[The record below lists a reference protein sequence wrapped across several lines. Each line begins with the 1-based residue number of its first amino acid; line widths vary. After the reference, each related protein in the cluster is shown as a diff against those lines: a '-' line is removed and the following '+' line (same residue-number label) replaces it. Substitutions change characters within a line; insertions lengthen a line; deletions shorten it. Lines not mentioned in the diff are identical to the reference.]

1 MAERTQRSNILLA
14 FISLTAV
21 IAVVSLIGFFT
32 LGKGPEI
39 IQGQAEADEYR
50 VSGKVPARILELR
63 VKEGDKVKAGD
74 TLVILEA
81 PDVMAKLSQAQAAE
95 QAARAISEKAQRGTR
110 WEQLQAAFEM
120 WQKAKAGVE
129 IAEKSYNRVNR
140 LFEQGVMSAQKRDE
154 AKAQF
159 DAMAATEKAAR
170 SQYEMAKN
178 GARQED
184 KAAAAAQVER
194 AKGAVAEVSS
204 YMDETILT
212 AAADGEV
219 TEIFPKVGE
228 LVGTGAPIM
237 NIARLDDMWVTF
249 NVREDFL
256 KDFTVGEEINAFIPA
271 FDKEVKF
278 KVTYMKDLG
287 TYAAWKATKTT
298 GQFDLK
304 TFEVKA
310 VPVEMRTTH
319 IIFQIAK
326 REVFRIATRPLYLFC
341 MVIAPLFCYIFFTT
355 LMWNGLPTDM
365 PAGVVDLDNTAT
377 TRNIIR
383 NLDAFQQTK
392 IVAHYAGF
400 ADARKAMQEGKIYA
414 FYFIPEGTTAKALA
428 SRQPKV
434 SFYTNYSYLVAGSL
448 LYKDQRTMSE
458 LASGAIGRATLRA
471 KGATDDQAVAF
482 LQPIVIDSHILN
494 NPWLNYSVYL
504 SNTIIPGI
512 LMLLIFMTT
521 IYTIGS
527 EIKGNTQKEW
537 MQMADNSVT
546 LALSGKLLPQT
557 LIFFIMAT
565 FYNVYLY
572 GFLHYPCNSGILPM
586 LLAGL
591 LLVLAS
597 QAFGIFLFG
606 LFTTMRLALSTA
618 SLWGVISFSISGMS
632 FPVMAM
638 NPVLQGLASLFPL
651 RHYFLIYVNLALN
664 GYPLIYAWHSVVAL
678 MLFMLLPFFIL
689 KRLRTVLLHYVYI
702 P

>member
-1 MAERTQRSNILLA
+1 MAERSQHSNILLA

-21 IAVVSLIGFFT
+21 IVIVSLIGFFT

-50 VSGKVPARILELR
+50 VSSKVPGRILEFR

-74 TLVILEA
+74 TLAILEA
-81 PDVMAKLSQAQAAE
+81 PDVKAKLSQAQAAE
-95 QAARAISEKAQRGTR
+95 QAAQALNEKAQRGTR
-110 WEQLQAAFEM
+110 QEQLQAAYEM

-159 DAMAATEKAAR
+159 DAMTATEKAAR

-178 GARQED
+178 GAQRED

-204 YMDETILT
+204 YIDETILT
-212 AAADGEV
+212 ASADGEV
-219 TEIFPKVGE
+219 TEIFPKTGE

-237 NIARLDDMWVTF
+237 NVARLNDMWVTF

-256 KDFTVGEEINAFIPA
+256 KDFTVGNEISAFIPA
-271 FDKEVKF
+271 FDKEIKF

-298 GQFDLK
+298 GQS
-304 TFEVKA
+304 A
-310 VPVEMRTTH
+310 
-319 IIFQIAK
+319 IIEKKQTMNNTVHNRIFRIAR

-341 MVIAPLFCYIFFTT
+341 MIIAPLFCYLFFTT

-377 TRNIIR
+377 TRSIIR

-392 IVAHYAGF
+392 IIAHYPSF
-400 ADARKAMQEGKIYA
+400 ADARKAMQQGKIYA
-414 FYFIPEGTTAKALA
+414 FYYIPKGTTDKALA

-458 LASGAIGRATLRA
+458 LAGGAIGRATLYA
-471 KGATDDQAVAF
+471 KGATEDQAMAF
-482 LQPIVIDSHILN
+482 LQPIVIDSHVLN

-521 IYTIGS
+521 VYTIGS
-527 EIKGNTQKEW
+527 EMKTNTQKEW
-537 MQMADNSVT
+537 MDMADNSITV
-546 LALSGKLLPQT
+546 ALTGKLLPQT
-557 LIFFIMAT
+557 VVFLVMAT

-586 LLAGL
+586 LFAGL
-591 LLVLAS
+591 LLVLSS
-597 QAFGIFLFG
+597 QAFGVFLFG
-606 LFTTMRLALSTA
+606 LFTTVRLALSTA

-638 NPVLQGLASLFPL
+638 NPVLQALANLFPL
-651 RHYFLIYVNLALN
+651 RHYFLIYVDLALN